1 MNDLEDSAIKFVQR
15 WSRRKRA
22 AEQRSPGRADS
33 SPAEKEADTNSAA
46 QSDAD
51 LPPFDLATLPPIES
65 ITATSDIRAFLGP
78 GVPEELTRAALR
90 RVWVIDPTIRDFIG
104 IAENQWDFTR
114 PDNGVPGFGAL
125 QLTPELRRMVANLIG
140 DGTGQS
146 DDRQADAE
154 PVDKISEVSKQLPT
168 AAKALAPSEDIGAE
182 RSPARTGFAISEDDH
197 ADPVRIIAEDSNDAL
212 MQKSISDA
220 GEKSR
225 SIYHKHGGAVPK

>member
-1 MNDLEDSAIKFVQR
+1 MNDFEDLAIKFVRR

-33 SPAEKEADTNSAA
+33 SPADKETDTNSAA
-46 QSDAD
+46 QSEAG
-51 LPPFDLATLPPIES
+51 PPAFDLATLPPIES

-78 GVPEELTRAALR
+78 GVPEDLTRAALR

-114 PDNGVPGFGAL
+114 PDNSVPGFGAL

-146 DDRQADAE
+146 VDRQADAE
-154 PVDKISEVSKQLPT
+154 QVDKISEVSEQLPT
-168 AAKALAPSEDIGAE
+168 PAKAAPSEDIGAG
-182 RSPARTGFAISEDDH
+182 RSPARAGFATSEDTH

-220 GEKSR
+220 GERSR

>member
-1 MNDLEDSAIKFVQR
+1 MNDLEDSAIKFMQR

-22 AEQRSPGRADS
+22 AEQRSPDRADS
-33 SPAEKEADTNSAA
+33 SPADKEADTNSAA
-46 QSDAD
+46 PSEAG
-51 LPPFDLATLPPIES
+51 LPAFDLATLPPIES

-104 IAENQWDFTR
+104 IAENQWDFTS
-114 PDNGVPGFGAL
+114 PDNSAPGFGAL

-154 PVDKISEVSKQLPT
+154 QVDKISEVSTQLPT
-168 AAKALAPSEDIGAE
+168 PAKAAPSEDIGAE
-182 RSPARTGFAISEDDH
+182 RSPARTGFAISEDAR
-197 ADPVRIIAEDSNDAL
+197 ADPVRIIAEDGNDAL
-212 MQKSISDA
+212 TQKRISDA